1 MCSPLLSSTGDFP
14 QKSKGCPVWHWWGA
28 WPWNP
33 PCSHTYLMGLHH
45 SAFACDRN
53 KKISGTHSS
62 MAGSPSAFLMISPP
76 HLTVAGALITTGV
89 SVCHSVAQLSPLLPP
104 CSWFSICPCAI
115 GLPPAI
121 SQDCTLSTS
130 LLSILMF
137 FTLFCHVA
145 LLYVQVLIYGMHKEW
160 DLTCEILEVD
170 SL

>member
-14 QKSKGCPVWHWWGA
+14 QKSKRCLVWHWWGT

-33 PCSHTYLMGLHH
+33 PCSHTYLIGLHH

-76 HLTVAGALITTGV
+76 HLLME
-89 SVCHSVAQLSPLLPP
+89 LWSPLGFPFATALLNCLHCFPHVHGFP
-104 CSWFSICPCAI
+104 YVPVQLACPLLFPRIALSI
-115 GLPPAI
+115 
-121 SQDCTLSTS
+121 S

-145 LLYVQVLIYGMHKEW
+145 LLYVQVLIYGMHQEW